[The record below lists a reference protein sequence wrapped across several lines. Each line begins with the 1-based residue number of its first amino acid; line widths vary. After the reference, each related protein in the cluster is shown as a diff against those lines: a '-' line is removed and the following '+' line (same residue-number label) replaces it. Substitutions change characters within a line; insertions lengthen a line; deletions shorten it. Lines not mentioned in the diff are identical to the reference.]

1 MTILRVG
8 STPGYAS
15 NFDKAFG
22 GKKKTSTKAGVKK
35 KTTKK
40 RTTKKKTSRKK

>member
-1 MTILRVG
+1 VTILRVG
-8 STPGYAS
+8 STPGYAN

-22 GKKKTSTKAGVKK
+22 AGKKKSASKKTTAKK

-40 RTTKKKTSRKK
+40 KSSKK

>member
-8 STPGYAS
+8 STPKYAN

-22 GKKKTSTKAGVKK
+22 AGKKKKATK
-35 KTTKK
+35 KTTAKK
-40 RTTKKKTSRKK
+40 KATKKKSS